1 MTMRIIIAGGG
12 TGGHVFPGIALAEEF
27 MTRHNENDVLF
38 VGTERGLEKDA
49 VPRAG
54 FPIEFIDVSGLNR
67 VGLGKMVKSLFRL
80 PKAIWQS
87 MRIIRRYRPG
97 IVVAVGGY
105 ASGPVALAAWL
116 LRVPV
121 VVQEQ
126 NALPGFTT
134 RTVGKF
140 ARRVFVAFERAAEH
154 FPRGKVVLT
163 GNPIRQALMENFL
176 RPQDPHDDAR
186 PQVLAFGGSQGARA
200 LNQALVGAFGLL
212 VERHPGIHLVH
223 QTGAREHADVVKAY
237 EAAGVTGRVEVLPFI
252 HDMSA
257 VYARSDLVVCRAG
270 ATTLAELT
278 VTKKASILVPFPFA
292 ADNHQEFNARALAD
306 AGAAVLLPEGELT
319 PERLAEEVGALLAD
333 PERRRAMERAAGL
346 FGHPEAA
353 KEIADVCVEIWVRSG
368 GLVREQRA
376 LPKGGA

>member
-1 MTMRIIIAGGG
+1 MTMRILIAGGG

-27 MTRHNENDVLF
+27 LTRHSENDVLF

-54 FPIEFIDVSGLNR
+54 FPIEFIHVGGLNR
-67 VGLGKMVKSLFRL
+67 VGLGKMTKSLFQL
-80 PKAIWQS
+80 PTAIWES

-116 LRVPV
+116 MHVPV
-121 VVQEQ
+121 VVHEQ

-140 ARRVFVAFERAAEH
+140 ARRVFVAFEKASEH
-154 FPRGKVVLT
+154 FPREKVVLT

-176 RPQDPHDDAR
+176 RPQDPYDDAH

-200 LNQALVGAFGLL
+200 LNEALVGAFGLL

-223 QTGAREHADVVKAY
+223 QTGPKMQEEVARAY
-237 EAAGVTGRVEVLPFI
+237 EEAGFTGKVEVLPFI

-257 VYARSDLVVCRAG
+257 MYAKSDLVVCRAG

-278 VTKKASILVPFPFA
+278 VAKKASVLIPFPFA
-292 ADNHQEFNARALAD
+292 ADNHQEYNAQALAE
-306 AGAAVLLPEGELT
+306 AGAAVLLRESELT
-319 PERLAEEVGALLAD
+319 PSRLADEVSALLGD
-333 PERRRAMERAAGL
+333 PGRRKAMERAAGL

-353 KEIADVCVEIWVRSG
+353 KEIADDCVEIWVGSG
-368 GLVREQRA
+368 GLLREQRA
-376 LPKGGA
+376 AGKGSA